1 MHGNCI
7 WLLLLLFRM
16 RDGHLFC
23 FASGN
28 LPVNCLNIESIFGD
42 LLGTPMSN
50 GTLTVPMYKDLRKKH
65 GKLGKDV
72 NMDDFFTEA
81 LARRDKFDQK
91 KEQKET

>member
-1 MHGNCI
+1 
-7 WLLLLLFRM
+7 
-16 RDGHLFC
+16 
-23 FASGN
+23 
-28 LPVNCLNIESIFGD
+28 
-42 LLGTPMSN
+42 MSN